1 MTSRNLFFKLMK
13 EDLKRRLW
21 AIGFSVLALFFAMPM
36 AAAMGIGEI
45 GNQYKQWLISGTG
58 YENMVPEAL
67 RQTKILRFAG
77 EILGFE
83 NYALFMVVGAAAM
96 ILGLTGFL
104 YLHSKKQID
113 FYNSLPVKRE
123 MLFTVKFLDGFLI
136 ILAAYLI
143 NMFAAFGIF
152 CGNGIA
158 AGDLFKM
165 MFASFAV
172 NMIGFLLIYVVMVI
186 AVLLTGNLFISILGA
201 GVLYGYL
208 PAVSLLIEG
217 LKSLFFVTRGREGDV
232 YWLAKYGSPIG
243 YFTKLAGAGL
253 DAFHSDQFY
262 DDIDYGF
269 SRIQM
274 ELQSTADSG
283 AELLKL
289 CGLGIFAAVILTG
302 IALVLYRI
310 RPSEAAGKAMSFKKT
325 QAPIKILLLI
335 PMTVTT
341 TVFLWS
347 IYYSGV
353 WAAVGFTGNLFI
365 SILGAG
371 VLYGYLPAVSLLI
384 EGLKSLFFVTRGR
397 EGDVYWLAKYGSPIG
412 YFTKLAGAGLD
423 AFHSDQFYDD
433 IDYGFSRIQMELQST
448 ADSGAELLKLCGLGI
463 FAAVILTG
471 IALVLYRIRP
481 SEAAGKAMS
490 FKKTQAPI
498 KILLLIPMTVTT
510 TVFLWSIYYSGVWA
524 AVGFVLGLVLTSCL
538 IEIIYHFDFTK
549 LFANPVQTVIGGAI
563 AILVVGG
570 FWMDVFGYDSYIPD
584 EKDFVSAS
592 IDLNLDNEPDC
603 GLPYRSGDSY
613 RWRYMNSSD
622 YADANMKLTDY
633 AVVHAFAEKA
643 VENAKQQR
651 NQQIKGDSSYSY
663 RDDGGYMIYI
673 QAGYRQKNGKTVYRS
688 YRITRSVL
696 GSTLDEIYATKEYKD
711 GTYPV
716 MSYQPENITGIYW
729 LSDRGILEVS
739 ADDTL
744 RAEILA
750 AYQEELAGLTINE
763 RAVEAPVAALR
774 FLTKAEN
781 EYLGAIST
789 QRGYTSQGF
798 QMEDMQIV
806 NFVPVYPSFTK
817 TIALLKQA
825 GTDVTA
831 KLSVDDVTQVK
842 ILYPTEYESTAAGE
856 DAVTGEDDPIRE
868 DGGGVTAEAELKAV
882 SYGGQ
887 KMITI
892 VNDGSEENRRKIE
905 EILSASAP
913 EIMLDRNRLCT
924 YEMGIEIDVSIK
936 PDSAFS
942 SGNGTVDERV
952 YRIMGDTV
960 PECIEKALNYSK
972 ISTKYVRKGI
982 GVMKND

>member
-67 RQTKILRFAG
+67 RQTKILRLAG

-353 WAAVGFTGNLFI
+353 WAAVGF
-365 SILGAG
+365 
-371 VLYGYLPAVSLLI
+371 
-384 EGLKSLFFVTRGR
+384 
-397 EGDVYWLAKYGSPIG
+397 
-412 YFTKLAGAGLD
+412 
-423 AFHSDQFYDD
+423 
-433 IDYGFSRIQMELQST
+433 
-448 ADSGAELLKLCGLGI
+448 
-463 FAAVILTG
+463 
-471 IALVLYRIRP
+471 
-481 SEAAGKAMS
+481 
-490 FKKTQAPI
+490 
-498 KILLLIPMTVTT
+498 
-510 TVFLWSIYYSGVWA
+510 
-524 AVGFVLGLVLTSCL
+524 VLGLVLTSCL

-563 AILVVGG
+563 AILVVGA

-613 RWRYMNSSD
+613 NWRYMNSSD

-633 AVVHAFAEKA
+633 AAVRAFAEKA

-651 NQQIKGDSSYSY
+651 NQQIKGDGSYSY
-663 RDDGGYMIYI
+663 RDDGGYMIYVK
-673 QAGYRQKNGKTVYRS
+673 AGYRQKNGKTVYRS

-763 RAVEAPVAALR
+763 RAVEVPVAALR

-781 EYLGAIST
+781 EYLGAISS

-831 KLSVDDVTQVK
+831 KLSADDVTQVK

-856 DAVTGEDDPIRE
+856 NAVTGEDVPISE
-868 DGGGVTAEAELKAV
+868 KSGGVTAETELKAV

-887 KMITI
+887 KMLTI

-942 SGNGTVDERV
+942 FGNGTVDERV

-972 ISTKYVRKGI
+972 ISTKSVRKGI

>member
-1 MTSRNLFFKLMK
+1 MTSGNLFFKLMK

-58 YENMVPEAL
+58 YENIVPEAL
-67 RQTKILRFAG
+67 RQAQILRLAG

-83 NYALFMVVGAAAM
+83 NYALFMMVGAAAM

-165 MFASFAV
+165 MFASFMV

-201 GVLYGYL
+201 GVLYGYM

-253 DAFHSDQFY
+253 ETFHSDQFY

-269 SRIQM
+269 SRIHQM
-274 ELQSTADSG
+274 YLQSTADSG

-289 CGLGIFAAVILTG
+289 CGIGIFAVVILAG

-325 QAPIKILLLI
+325 QAPIKILLLV

-347 IYYSGV
+347 IYYSG
-353 WAAVGFTGNLFI
+353 I
-365 SILGAG
+365 
-371 VLYGYLPAVSLLI
+371 
-384 EGLKSLFFVTRGR
+384 
-397 EGDVYWLAKYGSPIG
+397 
-412 YFTKLAGAGLD
+412 
-423 AFHSDQFYDD
+423 
-433 IDYGFSRIQMELQST
+433 
-448 ADSGAELLKLCGLGI
+448 
-463 FAAVILTG
+463 
-471 IALVLYRIRP
+471 
-481 SEAAGKAMS
+481 
-490 FKKTQAPI
+490 
-498 KILLLIPMTVTT
+498 
-510 TVFLWSIYYSGVWA
+510 WA

-538 IEIIYHFDFTK
+538 IEIIYHFDFMK
-549 LFANPVQTVIGGAI
+549 LFANPVQTVLGGVI
-563 AILVVGG
+563 ALLVLGT

-592 IDLNLDNEPDC
+592 IDMNLDNEPDW
-603 GLPYRSGDSY
+603 GLPYRNGDSY
-613 RWRYMNSSD
+613 DWRYMNSSD

-633 AVVHAFAEKA
+633 DVVRAFAEKA

-651 NQQIKGDSSYSY
+651 NQQIKGDGSYSY
-663 RDDGGYMIYI
+663 RNDGGYMIYVK
-673 QAGYRQKNGKTVYRS
+673 AGYRQKNGKTVYRS

-711 GTYPV
+711 GIYPV

-739 ADDTL
+739 ADDKL

-831 KLSVDDVTQVK
+831 KLYADDVTQVK

-856 DAVTGEDDPIRE
+856 NAVTGEDVPISE
-868 DGGGVTAEAELKAV
+868 KSGGVTAETELKAV

-972 ISTKYVRKGI
+972 ISTKSVRKGI